1 MSDGV
6 PALPAAGV
14 ARLVPISCAIST
26 VSASL

>member
-14 ARLVPISCAIST
+14 ARRRPISCAINT